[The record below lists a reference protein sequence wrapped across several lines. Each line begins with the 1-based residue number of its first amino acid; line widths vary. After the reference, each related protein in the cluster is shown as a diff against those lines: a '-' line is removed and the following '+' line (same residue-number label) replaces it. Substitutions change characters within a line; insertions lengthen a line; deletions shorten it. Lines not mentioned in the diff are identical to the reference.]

1 MTLEHMLLVGDS
13 SKFLL
18 KKFVAKNHRN
28 GLVISTSQLN
38 NDKLSFDSQRWIET
52 GIKREEK

>member
-1 MTLEHMLLVGDS
+1 MLLVGDS

-38 NDKLSFDSQRWIET
+38 NDKLSCDSQRWIET

>member
-18 KKFVAKNHRN
+18 KKSLTKKNRN

-38 NDKLSFDSQRWIET
+38 NERLSYDPLRWIET
-52 GIKREEK
+52 RIKRKGK

>member
-18 KKFVAKNHRN
+18 KISVTKNHRN

>member
-38 NDKLSFDSQRWIET
+38 NDNFPVTLRGGLRQ
-52 GIKREEK
+52 G

>member
-18 KKFVAKNHRN
+18 KKSLTKKNRN

-38 NDKLSFDSQRWIET
+38 NERLSYDPLRRIET
-52 GIKREEK
+52 RIKRKGR

>member
-18 KKFVAKNHRN
+18 KKSLTKKNRN

-38 NDKLSFDSQRWIET
+38 NERLSYDPLRRIET
-52 GIKREEK
+52 RIKRKGK